1 MSDHNSV
8 NSSCNVKIPWPGQSD
23 KTMSCL
29 SLASACHNSS
39 LLASK
44 FTPAG
49 TAAQPLIETVTL
61 TPDCCNCNTTGC

>member
-1 MSDHNSV
+1 MKKLFMDAFKLSF
-8 NSSCNVKIPWPGQSD
+8 
-23 KTMSCL
+23 KTGL
-29 SLASACHNSS
+29 IFPIHNSS

-61 TPDCCNCNTTGC
+61 TPDCCNTTGC